1 MINKM
6 NDKMKTTMIIFG
18 GTGDLT
24 HRKLIPALFQLDQN
38 DFLSPDFS
46 IISIGRRDM
55 TTSEYR
61 DDILISSKKFSSKDV
76 DEDKFKTFSQ
86 KVSYFKLNFD
96 QDKDYD
102 ALLEELKSRDVDNVV
117 DNYIFYLAVSPDF
130 FSDIVDNLEKSKIRE
145 KSSHWQRLVIEKPFG
160 RDLESAKKLNQSIS
174 KVFDEKEIFRID
186 HYVAKEMIQNINMLR
201 FQNAI
206 FGAIWN
212 KDHIENVQITVLE
225 KEGVGTRGGYYDDTG
240 ALRDMVQNHLMQLLA
255 ITAMEPPKSLQADD
269 VRNEKVKVFDA
280 LRPFT
285 LEENSENLIL
295 GQYLGYQKEDKVA
308 DESTT
313 ETLVATK
320 VFVDNERWQ
329 GVPFYLLT
337 GKSLHKKTA
346 QITIEFKKSNRYD
359 YGGDCPPNIL
369 EIKIQPDEGITL
381 HLNVKE
387 PGVVDKM
394 AMVEMDYCQSCLY
407 LFNSPDSYEKLILDA
422 INGDS
427 TLFTR
432 WDELQLTWAY
442 MDSIMASISKK
453 EDSFL
458 KCYERESHGP
468 KDLEN
473 FIDSGHKEWWY
484 RHRAY

>member
-1 MINKM
+1 MNKD
-6 NDKMKTTMIIFG
+6 NNNKMKTTMIIFG

-24 HRKLIPALFQLDQN
+24 HRKLIPALFQLYQN
-38 DFLSPDFS
+38 NFLSPDFS
-46 IISIGRRDM
+46 VISIGRRDK
-55 TTSEYR
+55 TTKEYQE
-61 DDILISSKKFSSKDV
+61 DILSSSKKFSSKGV
-76 DEDKFKTFSQ
+76 DEEKFEQFRKMVT
-86 KVSYFKLNFD
+86 YFRLNFD
-96 QDKDYD
+96 HHEDYD
-102 ALLEELKSRDVDNVV
+102 TLLDELKSRDIPGVS

-130 FSDIVDNLEKSKIRE
+130 FSDIVENLKKSKIR
-145 KSSHWQRLVIEKPFG
+145 KKPSHWQRLVIEKPFG
-160 RDLESAKKLNQSIS
+160 HDLESAKKLNQSIS
-174 KVFDEKEIFRID
+174 NVFDEKEIYRID

-280 LRPFT
+280 LKPFS
-285 LEENSENLIL
+285 LDEDSKNLVL
-295 GQYLGYQKEDKVA
+295 GQYLGYQKEDKVE
-308 DESTT
+308 DDSTT

-320 VFVDNERWQ
+320 VFIDNNRWQ

-337 GKSLHKKTA
+337 GKSLQKKTA

-359 YGGDCPPNIL
+359 YGGECPPNIL

-394 AMVEMDYCQSCLY
+394 TMVEMDYCQSCLY
-407 LFNSPDSYEKLILDA
+407 LFNSPDSYEKLLLDA

-442 MDSIMASISKK
+442 VDSIMASVFDKK
-453 EDSFL
+453 DSAL
-458 KCYERESHGP
+458 KCYERESDGP
-468 KDLEN
+468 RELED
-473 FIDSGHKEWWY
+473 FIDSGHGEWWY
-484 RHRAY
+484 RHREY